1 MVSMTI
7 GRLFVV
13 LLGFAALGALGC
25 AGRPA
30 TPQPVAALTIDAHP
44 INAGVFIDDRRVGS
58 AESIAGAPI
67 RLRTGA
73 HFISVSAPGYFPHD
87 ERVELHEGSHA
98 MQIQLV
104 PIPP

>member
-1 MVSMTI
+1 MTM
-7 GRLFVV
+7 GRLNLML
-13 LLGFAALGALGC
+13 LLGLAALGSLSC

-58 AESIAGAPI
+58 GESIAGAPI
-67 RLRTGA
+67 RLRTGQ
-73 HFISVSAPGYFPHD
+73 HFISVRAPGYFPHD
-87 ERVELHEGSHA
+87 ERVELLEGSHA
-98 MQIQLV
+98 MQIRLV